1 MADSYAWEKLFTAVL
16 ILAGGSGSLR
26 ERLADAYT
34 SSLIR
39 IRPERHFPDADT
51 REKYVNLLEEIAP
64 GGRFNVALSMWPE
77 HDLRR
82 IVEGLVGLYDTV
94 ARRKGD
100 A

>member
-39 IRPERHFPDADT
+39 IGVPSPNT
-51 REKYVNLLEEIAP
+51 RN
-64 GGRFNVALSMWPE
+64 F
-77 HDLRR
+77 
-82 IVEGLVGLYDTV
+82 
-94 ARRKGD
+94 
-100 A
+100 